1 MFAEAEK
8 HLLFAHEIDM
18 MMHKLLWKVLL
29 YFIIIHWDNKFS
41 IRYWF
46 RLDVP
51 IAHLLHSH
59 CKFIAHLLHIY
70 CTFIAQ
76 SLHILCLFLYILF
89 SFFAGFYFFLQI
101 NCIPNISL
109 ALSLTF
115 FAHSLHFFAFFWHI
129 SSCIFLGI

>member
-89 SFFAGFYFFLQI
+89 SFFAGFYFFCKLI
-101 NCIPNISL
+101 
-109 ALSLTF
+109 AFLTYPMLF
-115 FAHSLHFFAFFWHI
+115 LLHSLLILCTFLPFFWHI